1 MRERSIAEASA
12 PTSAPGTRSRSASSA
27 SRTGAPHSI
36 CATAEPSSAA
46 SGPLVPFEISENTVA
61 GERPDAAP
69 TASMSSA
76 SGSAST
82 KRSARRRARRSSSA
96 SGARNPA
103 ATSRAPATSPSR
115 VGSTGAT
122 PSPRDSP
129 GEGPAELRRHDR
141 ARLERSGETGAR
153 DPLREPQAS
162 RSAGERLAAG
172 AAESP
177 AGAFAQRSGELP
189 DRAEEEEDR
198 DRRERRRHRTVTRLR
213 RRIAANPAS

>member
-1 MRERSIAEASA
+1 MRERSIAAASA

-61 GERPDAAP
+61 GERPDEALGAP
-69 TASMSSA
+69 
-76 SGSAST
+76 
-82 KRSARRRARRSSSA
+82 ARPALEQCVGCEKPGRDQQ
-96 SGARNPA
+96 GARDEPE
-103 ATSRAPATSPSR
+103 
-115 VGSTGAT
+115 
-122 PSPRDSP
+122 PRWQHRRDPQPEDSP